1 MPTIFEATNDPED
14 WRRERP
20 QEIMSSA
27 TLDYAA

>member
-1 MPTIFEATNDPED
+1 MPTIFEAANDPED
-14 WRRERP
+14 WWRERL